1 MDKEERPL
9 TTEAEQETGWA
20 VRAEHISKV
29 LTRPPALIVAEGQD
43 PDTDL
48 HVRTA
53 PPEKEEI
60 IAAIRSLQNGE
71 ALRQDSLNGELFKA
85 EPEFAA

>member
-9 TTEAEQETGWA
+9 TTGAEQETGWE
-20 VRAEHISKV
+20 EHFSEV
-29 LTRPPALIVAEGQD
+29 LTRPPALIVPEGQD
-43 PDTDL
+43 PDTGL

-60 IAAIRSLQNGE
+60 IAAIRSLQNGK
-71 ALRQDSLNGELFKA
+71 APRQDSLNGELFKA
-85 EPEFAA
+85 EQEFAA